1 MRKSPRGV
9 TGGFEKTE
17 RDGSM
22 NRPLIET
29 NFLSVTQWLAIGGN
43 ATREKVSLSAS
54 PDAKALLVPWEV
66 NL

>member
-1 MRKSPRGV
+1 
-9 TGGFEKTE
+9 
-17 RDGSM
+17 M

-54 PDAKALLVPWEV
+54 PDAKALLAPWEV